1 MEKNY
6 INYKDLK
13 KAIAKSCASS
23 GDGLFT
29 INLEKLTKFTSELG
43 LIPITPFVL
52 GAKAAAISTSDI
64 PNISNYLEGERL
76 EWIDGAKSVMN
87 IIFVRK
93 DYEEALNN
101 ELDSINDNVKAV
113 STIVAN
119 YPCYFALI
127 VGYNSNDP
135 DRCRKLNYLIGCRAN
150 KITLS
155 EKYNKIERD
164 TDEVESTEEEA

>member
-13 KAIAKSCASS
+13 KAIAKSCDSS
-23 GDGLFT
+23 RDGLFT

-43 LIPITPFVL
+43 LVPITPFIL
-52 GAKAAAISTSDI
+52 GAKAAPISTSDI

-87 IIFVRK
+87 IVFVRK

-150 KITLS
+150 KIVLS
-155 EKYNKIERD
+155 EKYSKNDKD
-164 TDEVESTEEEA
+164 TDEVEAAEEA

>member
-13 KAIAKSCASS
+13 KAIAKSCISS

-29 INLEKLTKFTSELG
+29 IDPVKLTKFTSDLG
-43 LIPITPFVL
+43 LVPVVSSIT
-52 GAKAAAISTSDI
+52 GAKATPISTNDI
-64 PNISNYLEGERL
+64 SNISNYLEGERL

-87 IIFVRK
+87 IVFVRK

-101 ELDSINDNVKAV
+101 ELDSTDDNVKAV
-113 STIVAN
+113 STVVAN

-155 EKYNKIERD
+155 EKYNKNEKD
-164 TDEVESTEEEA
+164 TDEVEAAEEA

>member
-13 KAIAKSCASS
+13 KAIAKSCGSS
-23 GDGLFT
+23 GDGLFI

-43 LIPITPFVL
+43 LVPVAPSIIGVKATP
-52 GAKAAAISTSDI
+52 ISTSDI

-87 IIFVRK
+87 IVFVRK

-101 ELDSINDNVKAV
+101 ELDSINDNAKAV

-164 TDEVESTEEEA
+164 TDEVESTEEA

>member
-13 KAIAKSCASS
+13 KAIAKSCVSS

-29 INLEKLTKFTSELG
+29 IDLGKLTKFTSELG
-43 LIPITPFVL
+43 LVPVTPFVL
-52 GAKAAAISTSDI
+52 GAKAATISTSDI

-93 DYEEALNN
+93 DYEEALNY
-101 ELDSINDNVKAV
+101 ELDSNDIVKAV

-135 DRCRKLNYLIGCRAN
+135 DRCKKLNYLIGCRAN
-150 KITLS
+150 KITLR